1 MSFKNKIMITI
12 KPEETP
18 IPQLHQY
25 LIGSIGPRPIC
36 FASTVNAEGL
46 PNLAPFSFFNI
57 FSANPPIVI
66 FAPNNSGRDGTPKH
80 TYLNVKEVAE
90 VVINIVTM
98 DMVEKMNIAAAP
110 WEYGVSEFEKAGFT
124 PIASDLVRPF
134 RVAESPVQLECKVL
148 EVKEMGT
155 GGGAG
160 NLVICQVIR
169 VHIDESVLN
178 ADGKIDQ
185 LKMNLVGRL
194 GGSWYSK
201 TDASSLFEL
210 AQPMQRTIGYD
221 ALPQAIKE
229 SQILSANDI
238 GKLSGVMEMPAK
250 DEIESAWEQYGLGD
264 VQNTAKKLIAEGQ
277 YKAALAL
284 FLSLD

>member
-1 MSFKNKIMITI
+1 MLTI
-12 KPEETP
+12 DPKEIP

-36 FASTVNAEGL
+36 FASTINKVGE

-80 TYLNVKEVAE
+80 TYLNVKEVPE
-90 VVINIVTM
+90 VVINVVTLE
-98 DMVEKMNIAAAP
+98 MVEKMNVAAAP
-110 WEYGVSEFEKAGFT
+110 WEYGVNEFEKAGFT
-124 PIASDLVRPF
+124 PLASDLIKPF

-160 NLVICQVIR
+160 NLVICQVIK
-169 VHIDESVLN
+169 VHINEDVLGE
-178 ADGKIDQ
+178 DGKISQ

-194 GGSWYSK
+194 GGNWYCK
-201 TDASSLFEL
+201 TDENSLFQL
-210 AQPMQRTIGYD
+210 AQPMQKTIGYD
-221 ALPQAIKE
+221 ALPSELKE
-229 SQILSANDI
+229 SKVLTANDI
-238 GKLSGVMEMPAK
+238 GKLAALSTIPTTE
-250 DEIESAWEQYGLGD
+250 EIDNALEQFGLGD
-264 VQNTAKKLIAEGQ
+264 IHKTAKKLIIDGQ
-277 YKAALAL
+277 IRAALAL
-284 FLSLD
+284 FYKN